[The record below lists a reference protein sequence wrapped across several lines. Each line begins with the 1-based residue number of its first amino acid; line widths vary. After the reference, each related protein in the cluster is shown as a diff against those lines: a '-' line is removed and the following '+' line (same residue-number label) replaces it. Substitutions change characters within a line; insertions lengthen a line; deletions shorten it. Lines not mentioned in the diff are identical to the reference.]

1 MVWEDQARL
10 FELAFRMQYV
20 ATRDLVRNPLLDRA
34 FAGLFSAGSAV
45 FYRVICSWNFIGKSC
60 AVQ

>member
-10 FELAFRMQYV
+10 FELAPRMQYV
-20 ATRDLVRNPLLDRA
+20 ALWDLVGNPCLDRA
-34 FAGLFSAGSAV
+34 FAGLFSASPAV
-45 FYRVICSWNFIGKSC
+45 FYRLNCSWNFIGKSC